1 MNYKYSLVMGKVII
15 AFLLFIFLPFTPYPL
30 ILNPVVHAAPLTD
43 ESTLSLQK
51 DNPQQSKDEGAGLFV
66 PFVKLFAGL
75 AVVVG
80 VMLIVSH
87 FAKQRLNKSGVLVG
101 KGKLINVITT
111 QYIAPK
117 KAVMVIEVAGEY
129 LLIGVGEEINLLAKI
144 GDKGTVPDLPAPPLY
159 PPLAKGGT
167 KGGVSPAFTDYL
179 ETASSNEGATGI
191 IESIKASVDRLKGK
205 R

>member
-1 MNYKYSLVMGKVII
+1 MSGYRVRGIRRRVLTAFPVL
-15 AFLLFIFLPFTPYPL
+15 FLLFTIHCSLFTA
-30 ILNPVVHAAPLTD
+30 VHAAPLTD
-43 ESTLSLQK
+43 ESALNLQK
-51 DNPQQSKDEGAGLFV
+51 DNPQQPRDEGAGLFI

-80 VMLIVSH
+80 VMLIVAH
-87 FAKQRLNKSGVLVG
+87 FAKQRLNKSGVLTG

-129 LLIGVGEEINLLAKI
+129 LLIGVGEEINLLAKLRDI
-144 GDKGTVPDLPAPPLY
+144 KGTDIPAPPLY

-167 KGGVSPAFTDYL
+167 KGGVSPAFTEYL
-179 ETASSNEGATGI
+179 KTASANEGATGI